1 MKNKFLEIFLVML
14 KIGAFTFGGGYAM
27 IALLE
32 NEFVSKK
39 KWIDKEEFLN
49 MVAIAESTPGPVA
62 INSATYLGY
71 KVAGVVGSVIATLG
85 VTLPSF
91 IIIYI
96 ISLFF
101 DAFLSLELVGYA
113 FRGIQVC
120 VIYLIFTAGLKF
132 VKELPKT
139 PFNITLAVTVLFVM
153 ILSSVFAVGLSSIV
167 VILASGAVGISAYVI
182 TTFLRRG
189 EKNDIS

>member
-1 MKNKFLEIFLVML
+1 MKNKLIEIFLVML

-32 NEFVSKK
+32 NEFVTKK
-39 KWIDKEEFLN
+39 KWIDKDEFIN

-71 KVAGVVGSVIATLG
+71 KVGGVLGSVVATVG
-85 VTLPSF
+85 VSLPSF
-91 IIIYI
+91 ITIYI

-101 DAFLSLELVGYA
+101 DAFLSVEAVGYA

-120 VIYLIFTAGLKF
+120 VIYLIFTAGVKF
-132 VKELPKT
+132 VKELPRT
-139 PFNITLAVTVLFVM
+139 PFNIILSVTVLALM
-153 ILSSVFAVGLSSIV
+153 LLSSVLATGLSSIA
-167 VILASGAVGISAYVI
+167 VILASGCAGVAVYLISA
-182 TTFLRRG
+182 LRKRG
-189 EKNDIS
+189 AGK